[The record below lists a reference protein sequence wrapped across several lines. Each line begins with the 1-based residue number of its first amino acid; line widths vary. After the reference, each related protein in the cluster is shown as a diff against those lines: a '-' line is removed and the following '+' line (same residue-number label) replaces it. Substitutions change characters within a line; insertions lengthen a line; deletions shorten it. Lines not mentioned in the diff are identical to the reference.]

1 MVRAALFRGG
11 TVKIKI
17 EVKGVEETIAKLSTL
32 NAKARKA
39 VEQQIAE
46 SALNIQM
53 GAKKRCPVRTGALRN
68 SITVDFYGKMSA
80 QIGPHML
87 YDKYVEFGTRKM
99 AAQPYLFPAFE
110 EERPKLEE
118 GIIKAIK
125 EASE

>member
-1 MVRAALFRGG
+1 M
-11 TVKIKI
+11 KIKI
-17 EVKGVEETIAKLSTL
+17 AVNGVEETIAKLSAM

-39 VEQQIAE
+39 VGQQIAE

-80 QIGPHML
+80 QIGPHMP
-87 YDKYVEFGTRKM
+87 YAPYVEYGTRKM

-118 GIIKAIK
+118 GIKKAIE
-125 EASE
+125 EATK

>member
-1 MVRAALFRGG
+1 M
-11 TVKIKI
+11 KIKI
-17 EVKGVEETIAKLSTL
+17 DVKGVEETIAKLSVMNT
-32 NAKARKA
+32 KARKA

-80 QIGPHML
+80 QIGPHMP
-87 YDKYVEFGTRKM
+87 YAAYVEYGTKKM

-118 GIIKAIK
+118 GIKKAIE
-125 EASE
+125 EATK